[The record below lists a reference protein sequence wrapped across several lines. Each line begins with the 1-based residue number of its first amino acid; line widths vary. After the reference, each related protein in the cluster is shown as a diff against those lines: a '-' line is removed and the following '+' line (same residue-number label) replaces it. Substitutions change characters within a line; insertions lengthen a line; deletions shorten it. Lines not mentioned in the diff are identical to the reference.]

1 MPSPAAKP
9 TSWRIGMAASAA
21 SRSRLRWSWCR
32 APRPMVRPSVAAVG
46 WTGAL
51 IWDANLGFGA
61 GAAQEFR
68 FVDERDAERLGLVA
82 LRAGIGAPGHRLG
95 DGRADAA
102 DLADVGRVSFL
113 EALHPP
119 EVARQ
124 QPRSLR
130 TDVADAEREEQRGQR
145 SLFRVLDG
153 REQLVHRLLCEP
165 F

>member
-82 LRAGIGAPGHRLG
+82 LRAGISAHDQRRRLLRDAVGHVAAGRLDQFGRPGAGEG
-95 DGRADAA
+95 
-102 DLADVGRVSFL
+102 
-113 EALHPP
+113 
-119 EVARQ
+119 
-124 QPRSLR
+124 
-130 TDVADAEREEQRGQR
+130 GQR
-145 SLFRVLDG
+145 SGHDLRLTGQRALALRRRRLIEVQSHLLQPVEQPAVL
-153 REQLVHRLLCEP
+153 RLV
-165 F
+165 